1 MRECDTCGALSK
13 PLVDQVIF
21 LHDFRQML
29 VYWQN
34 TVRLICYE
42 ASGTSLSGDYWS
54 GVGGRNGPQGFSG
67 IRGGGGSYDMTV
79 LNAAE
84 NEQRK
89 LPIDHDFSFHKVT
102 MESYALKHGLYR
114 RQQGIGNQAR
124 NRGSGIGQPL

>member
-1 MRECDTCGALSK
+1 
-13 PLVDQVIF
+13 
-21 LHDFRQML
+21 ML

-42 ASGTSLSGDYWS
+42 ASGTSLSGDYWAA
-54 GVGGRNGPQGFSG
+54 GGGRNAPQGFSG
-67 IRGGGGSYDMTV
+67 IRGGGDMTA

-84 NEQRK
+84 YEQRK

-102 MESYALKHGLYR
+102 MENYALKHGLYH

-124 NRGSGIGQPL
+124 NRGSGIGLQP